1 MSKLIASSAIALPSL
16 ISAWSL
22 GGPQLNADTVMYSV
36 MAHEQLTLFYWGQNR
51 LANGVAALTW
61 PLRDVDLNLWT
72 VLVIHA
78 LAWHGLLWLGAA
90 ATRLWSRDGQPLP
103 PVLPVYALLT
113 ALSHALLT
121 PEARYVLVAEGQPY
135 ALSCVAMIAAWPW
148 LAEARQGEAGQGEA
162 ARQGDVTQPQSIPR
176 LILAIAALTAG
187 LGLNPGALALL
198 LCLALSAAWA
208 GHSRPRAVAVVALGV
223 LLTAA
228 WQGAAQLWGPAVTQP
243 SYLTL
248 RTLQQKAHLLEALG
262 NLWRTLALPWLALA
276 LALLGGLAVVRHGRR
291 EARILFLAL
300 AALALTWLGLF
311 ASNRWVVINH
321 LHFKY
326 FFPVVLIALWLW
338 GWAAA
343 AAVRTWPDRRVER
356 WTAAALGVALL
367 SAGIGAQNRWT
378 IASFSELAPAEQRLR
393 QLPPSPRPLLVGGNY
408 WQVWPLVHRALAA
421 DRPVF
426 GTAERGDARRGTLL
440 QQLSIT
446 AESADTTPWFSV
458 CVGAPEATCQA
469 DLQNLTRRPWHLGPA
484 QSCGRDCQWRE
495 ANPGG
500 PTWNCPPAL
509 DFTREDAVPPW
520 TTAGLG
526 PAESHGR
533 WTVGGRAGVRCWWPK
548 GQPLP
553 RALSLEVSGYVPTSD
568 AVQRVVA
575 GDSAAPLATLTAQ
588 QPSASVEIALRR
600 AEDGAIEA
608 SWQLPDAIAPADRG
622 LGGDE
627 RRLGIAVS
635 RGEWVY

>member
-22 GGPQLNADTVMYSV
+22 GGSQLNADTVMYSV

-51 LANGVAALTW
+51 LANAVAALTW
-61 PLRDVDLNLWT
+61 PLRDADLNLWT

-78 LAWHGLLWLGAA
+78 LAWHGLLWLVAA
-90 ATRLWSRDGQPLP
+90 ATRLWTRDGQTLP
-103 PVLPVYALLT
+103 PVLAVYAVLT
-113 ALSHALLT
+113 ALSHGLLT

-135 ALSCVAMIAAWPW
+135 ALSGVAMVAAWPW
-148 LAEARQGEAGQGEA
+148 LTGTVRQGEVV
-162 ARQGDVTQPQSIPR
+162 RQGDAPQPQSIPR
-176 LILAIAALTAG
+176 LFLAVAALTAG
-187 LGLNPGALALL
+187 LGLNPGALTLL
-198 LCLALSAAWA
+198 VCLAITAAWA
-208 GHSRPRAVAVVALGV
+208 GHSRPRAGAVVALGV
-223 LLTAA
+223 VLTAA
-228 WQGAAQLWGPAVTQP
+228 WQGAAHLWGPAIGQP

-276 LALLGGLAVVRHGRR
+276 LALMGGLAVVRHGRR
-291 EARILFLAL
+291 EARILGVLL
-300 AALALTWLGLF
+300 AALAVAWLGLF

-326 FFPVVLIALWLW
+326 FFPVVLFALWLG

-343 AAVRTWPDRRVER
+343 AAVRAWPDQRIER
-356 WTAAALGVALL
+356 WTAMALVVALL
-367 SAGIGAQNRWT
+367 SAGVGAQNRWM
-378 IASFSELAPAEQRLR
+378 IASFASLAPAEQRLR
-393 QLPPSPRPLLVGGNY
+393 QLPTSPRPLLVGGDY

-440 QQLSIT
+440 QQLAAT
-446 AESADTTPWFSV
+446 AESADATPWIAV
-458 CVGAPEATCQA
+458 CVGAPEATCQG
-469 DLQNLTRRPWHLGPA
+469 DLQNLTRRPWQLGPA
-484 QSCGRDCQWRE
+484 QSCGQDCTWRQ
-495 ANPGG
+495 ALPGG
-500 PTWNCPPAL
+500 PTWNCPPSL
-509 DFTREDAVPPW
+509 DFCANGAVPSW
-520 TTAGLG
+520 TTWGLG

-533 WTVGGRAGVRCWWPK
+533 WTVGQQAGVRCWWPN

-553 RALSLEVSGYVPTSD
+553 RALRLEVSGYVPTAD
-568 AVQRVVA
+568 AAQRVMT
-575 GDSAAPLATLTAQ
+575 GNSAAPIATLTAQ
-588 QPSASVEIALRR
+588 QPKAILEIPLRR

-608 SWQLPDAIAPADRG
+608 RWRLPDAIAPADRG

-627 RRLGIAVS
+627 RYLGIAVS
-635 RGEWVY
+635 RGGWAY

>member
-16 ISAWSL
+16 VSAWSL
-22 GGPQLNADTVMYSV
+22 GGSQLNADTVMYSV

-51 LANGVAALTW
+51 LANAVAALTW
-61 PLRDVDLNLWT
+61 PLRDADLNLWT

-78 LAWHGLLWLGAA
+78 LAWHGLLWLVAK
-90 ATRLWSRDGQPLP
+90 ATRLWSRDGQPQA
-103 PVLPVYALLT
+103 PVLAVYALLT
-113 ALSHALLT
+113 ALSHGLLT

-135 ALSCVAMIAAWPW
+135 ALSGVATVAAWPW
-148 LAEARQGEAGQGEA
+148 LTGAARQGELA
-162 ARQGDVTQPQSIPR
+162 QPQSIPR
-176 LILAIAALTAG
+176 LFLAIAALTIG

-198 LCLALSAAWA
+198 VALALTAAA
-208 GHSRPRAVAVVALGV
+208 SGFSRPRAGAVVALGV
-223 LLTAA
+223 VLTAA
-228 WQGAAQLWGPAVTQP
+228 WLGAAQLWGPAVTQP

-248 RTLQQKAHLLEALG
+248 RTLQQKAHLLQALG

-276 LALLGGLAVVRHGRR
+276 LALMGGLAVVRHGRR
-291 EARILFLAL
+291 EARVLFLVL
-300 AALALTWLGLF
+300 AALGATWLGLF

-343 AAVRTWPDRRVER
+343 AAVRTWPNQRIER
-356 WTAAALGVALL
+356 WTAVTLGAALL
-367 SAGIGAQNRWT
+367 SAGVGAENRWT
-378 IASFSELAPAEQRLR
+378 IAAFGSLAPAEQRLR
-393 QLPPSPRPLLVGGNY
+393 QLPASPRPLLVGGDY

-440 QQLSIT
+440 QQLSAT
-446 AESADTTPWFSV
+446 AESADATPWIAV

-469 DLQNLTRRPWHLGPA
+469 DLQNLTRRPWQLGPA

-495 ANPGG
+495 ALPGG
-500 PTWNCPPAL
+500 PTWNCPPSL
-509 DFTREDAVPPW
+509 DFTREGAVPAW
-520 TTAGLG
+520 TTVGLG

-533 WTVGGRAGVRCWWPK
+533 WTVGRRAGVRCWWPK

-553 RALSLEVSGYVPTSD
+553 RALRLEVSGYVPAAD
-568 AVQRVVA
+568 AVQRVLA

-588 QPSASVEIALRR
+588 QPSARVEIALQR

-627 RRLGIAVS
+627 RRLGIAAI
-635 RGEWVY
+635 RGGWVY